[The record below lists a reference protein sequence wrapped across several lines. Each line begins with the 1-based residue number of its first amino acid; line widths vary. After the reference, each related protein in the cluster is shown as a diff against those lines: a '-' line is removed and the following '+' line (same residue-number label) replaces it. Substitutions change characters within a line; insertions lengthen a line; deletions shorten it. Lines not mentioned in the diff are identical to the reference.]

1 MSTLRATILAAGV
14 ALAASLAGPAAA
26 QSGYPQRFDFGTNP
40 SPAELAHFFAIPP
53 DGTGLGPGKGGYAE
67 GKKVYA
73 ENCAVCHGDKL
84 EGIIQPELRGD
95 KLIGGRGTLTTAAAI
110 KTVESYWP
118 YATTLFDFVKRAM
131 PMPAPGSLSDDQV
144 YAVVAY
150 ILGEAKIIDTNAV
163 LDAKT
168 LPKVA
173 MPNRDGFIGDP
184 RPEIELYR

>member
-1 MSTLRATILAAGV
+1 MSMLRSAIVAIG
-14 ALAASLAGPAAA
+14 ALAASVAGPAAA
-26 QSGYPQRFDFGTNP
+26 QTGYPQRFDFGTTP
-40 SPAELAHFFAIPP
+40 SAEELAHFFAIPP
-53 DGTGLGPGKGGYAE
+53 DGTGLGPGNGSYVE
-67 GKKVYA
+67 GKIVYA
-73 ENCAVCHGDKL
+73 ESCAVCHGDKL
-84 EGIIQPELRGD
+84 EGILQPELRGD
-95 KLIGGRGTLTTAAAI
+95 KLIGGRGTLTTAAAV

-131 PMPAPGSLSDDQV
+131 PMPAPGSLSDAQV

-150 ILGEAKIIDTNAV
+150 ILGEAQIIDKTAI

>member
-1 MSTLRATILAAGV
+1 MSTLRATLLAALGVLAAGLV
-14 ALAASLAGPAAA
+14 GPAAA
-26 QSGYPQRFDFGTNP
+26 QSGYPQRFDFGTTP